1 MHWLYDKY
9 LVTVIDRN
17 NAVIQST
24 SPTGHHGVV
33 DACAKCGQIIA
44 GKSSRLRAIS
54 QSIVGQL
61 IRVAQGSKE
70 YFEQYQNHQKAKATE
85 RSLLR
90 LSDYQLRDIGMTRDD
105 LTELMYREKP
115 LGQVGLNDDHRYSIA
130 RK

>member
-61 IRVAQGSKE
+61 IRVAKGVKSILSNIKIT
-70 YFEQYQNHQKAKATE
+70 K
-85 RSLLR
+85 RLR
-90 LSDYQLRDIGMTRDD
+90 QPNAVCSGCRTINSET
-105 LTELMYREKP
+105 
-115 LGQVGLNDDHRYSIA
+115 
-130 RK
+130 